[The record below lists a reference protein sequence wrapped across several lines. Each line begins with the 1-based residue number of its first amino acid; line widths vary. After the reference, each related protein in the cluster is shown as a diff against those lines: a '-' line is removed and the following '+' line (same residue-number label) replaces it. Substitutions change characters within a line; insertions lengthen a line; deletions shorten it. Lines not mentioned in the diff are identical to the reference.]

1 MIESRGGYQIVDLL
15 KYSTIDNFVIPGI
28 YECAKNGQ
36 NKPIVLYNLVH
47 NGVVMPPIYPQS
59 VIINS
64 DSVIIEY
71 PYFDINKII
80 IATISIND
88 NVVITER
95 DIGGG
100 VPDTILKT
108 VIPEQSFTPEYEGE
122 ECFLENVY
130 DYWVDEPDS
139 MTVIFDGT
147 TYVCPKH
154 SYEGSS
160 SDAYAYGATRDY
172 DEEIG
177 YVYDWSNFP
186 FYIYNERIVVEGAD
200 THTILA
206 TAEVENAITLYG
218 RVGKCDV
225 KDYKFAYVGG
235 AGTKNITQNG
245 ITDVDGY
252 REVNVNIQYQYDHKV
267 TIANGNDSTSFC
279 KVLYLPPLGSNDP
292 NDNTRS
298 IMINA
303 GESKEIGI
311 HEIGDN
317 MGYAMVLS
325 CPDNKT
331 LTVTST
337 LLIVSNLVKTQY
349 GSKIYTVW
357 IPQTNS
363 QNINLSVTVA

>member
-15 KYSTIDNFVIPGI
+15 KFSTTDNFVIPGI
-28 YECAKNGQ
+28 YECAKNGE
-36 NKPIVLYNLVH
+36 NKPIVLYNLMY

-64 DSVIIEY
+64 ESVVIEY
-71 PYFDINKII
+71 PYYDSNKII
-80 IATISIND
+80 IATISNND

-100 VPDTILKT
+100 VPDTRLET
-108 VIPEQSFTPEYEGE
+108 VIPEQTFTPTYEGE

-130 DYWVDEPDS
+130 SYWDSYPDS

-154 SYEGSS
+154 YDSESS
-160 SDAYAYGATRDY
+160 SYTYGATRVY
-172 DEEIG
+172 EEETG

-186 FYIYNERIVVEGAD
+186 FFINGQLAVVQGTDA
-200 THTILA
+200 HTILA
-206 TAEVENAITLYG
+206 TAQVENAIILYG
-218 RVGKCDV
+218 QVGKRDV

-235 AGTKNITQNG
+235 SGTKDITQNG

-252 REVNVNIQYQYDHKV
+252 QEVNVNVQYQYSHKV
-267 TIANGNDSTSFC
+267 TITNSNESTGKC
-279 KVLYLPPLGSNDP
+279 NALYLPPINSNDT
-292 NDNTRS
+292 DTESITINT
-298 IMINA
+298 
-303 GESKEIGI
+303 GETKEIGI
-311 HEIGDN
+311 HIMGESL
-317 MGYAMVLS
+317 GYAMVLS
-325 CPDNKT
+325 CPDSKT

-337 LLIVSNLVKTQY
+337 LSIVSNLVKTQY

-357 IPQTNS
+357 IPQTNA
-363 QNINLSVTVA
+363 QNITLTITVA

>member
-15 KYSTIDNFVIPGI
+15 EYSTIDNLTIPGI

-36 NKPIVLYNLVH
+36 NKPIVLYNLVYD
-47 NGVVMPPIYPQS
+47 GVVMPPIYPQS

-64 DSVIIEY
+64 DSVSIEY
-71 PYFDINKII
+71 PYYDINKII
-80 IATISIND
+80 IATINNND
-88 NVVITER
+88 NVAITER
-95 DIGGG
+95 DIGGD
-100 VPDTILKT
+100 VPDTRLET
-108 VIPEQSFTPEYEGE
+108 VIPEQTFTPTYEGE

-130 DYWVDEPDS
+130 SYWDSYPDS

-154 SYEGSS
+154 HDDESS
-160 SDAYAYGATRDY
+160 SYAYGATRAY

-186 FYIYNERIVVEGAD
+186 FYIYRGIVVVEGTGA
-200 THTILA
+200 HTISA
-206 TAEVENAITLYG
+206 TAEVENAIFLYG

-235 AGTKNITQNG
+235 SGTKDITQNG
-245 ITDVDGY
+245 TTDVDGY
-252 REVNVNIQYQYDHKV
+252 QEVNVSVQYQYSHKV
-267 TIANGNDSTSFC
+267 TITNSNDSTSFC
-279 KVLYLPPLGSNDP
+279 EALYLPPLGSNDP

-311 HEIGDN
+311 HIMGDSL
-317 MGYAMVLS
+317 GYAMVLA
-325 CPDNKT
+325 CPDNKA

-337 LLIVSNLVKTQY
+337 LSVVSTLVKTQY
-349 GSKIYTVW
+349 GLKIYTLW
-357 IPQTNS
+357 IPQTNL
-363 QNINLSVTVA
+363 QNIDLSVAVS